1 MRCGG
6 VCARLVR
13 VSEPGGEPANLV
25 ERLRRAI
32 EQHDVEAFGALLAAD
47 ARWGGDDQPNRCR
60 SRADVVG
67 TLVRGVAAGGSAE
80 IEELVA
86 GDRAVLCALR
96 VRWPYRDGRAPGE
109 LDEPVA
115 AVAAGGPAAP
125 GEPGQPGEPGE
136 PGRPSGRRL
145 FHVYRV
151 EDGLIAEILA
161 FEDRRSAATA
171 AGLTG

>member
-1 MRCGG
+1 M
-6 VCARLVR
+6 
-13 VSEPGGEPANLV
+13 V

-32 EQHDVEAFGALLAAD
+32 EQRDVGAFGALLADD
-47 ARWGGDDQPNRCR
+47 ARWGDDDQPTRCR
-60 SRADVVG
+60 SRADVVE

-96 VRWPYRDGRAPGE
+96 VRWLDRDGRVVG
-109 LDEPVA
+109 V
-115 AVAAGGPAAP
+115 P
-125 GEPGQPGEPGE
+125 GEPGQPGE
-136 PGRPSGRRL
+136 PSGRRL
-145 FHVYRV
+145 FHVYRL

-161 FEDRRSAATA
+161 FEDRRSAAAA